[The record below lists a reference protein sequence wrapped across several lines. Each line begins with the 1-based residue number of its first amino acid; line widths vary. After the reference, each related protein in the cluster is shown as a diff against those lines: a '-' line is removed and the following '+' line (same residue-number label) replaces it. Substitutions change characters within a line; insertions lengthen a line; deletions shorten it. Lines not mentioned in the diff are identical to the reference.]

1 MPEGGWIAREI
12 DTFIARG
19 FVPVSIGAPI
29 LRVETAVAA
38 ALGQLLVL
46 RRLASAAATTG

>member
-1 MPEGGWIAREI
+1 
-12 DTFIARG
+12 
-19 FVPVSIGAPI
+19 VSLGAPI

-46 RRLASAAATTG
+46 ARLRSA